1 MHSFKSGEN
10 VHLHTLRT
18 HFYNLPNLFR
28 AYQDIVNILNMLE
41 NAPKGN
47 RRFIVS
53 HSIIDVAPILAG
65 ILPSKIGANK
75 VARQTAGIPLAQ
87 QFF

>member
-1 MHSFKSGEN
+1 MSKMPQKATE
-10 VHLHTLRT
+10 
-18 HFYNLPNLFR
+18 
-28 AYQDIVNILNMLE
+28 A
-41 NAPKGN
+41 

-75 VARQTAGIPLAQ
+75 VARQTAGIPLGQ
-87 QFF
+87 QIFLEVLQLDIFSFHH

>member
-1 MHSFKSGEN
+1 M
-10 VHLHTLRT
+10 
-18 HFYNLPNLFR
+18 
-28 AYQDIVNILNMLE
+28 
-41 NAPKGN
+41 PKMPQKATEA

-75 VARQTAGIPLAQ
+75 VARQTVGILPAQ